1 MSCKIHSCGKVQE
14 RHVNCCRDCL
24 RSSAC
29 MQSQIVILYLPLN
42 ELVVSYLCKQK
53 LAKHRIG
60 EASCDFSRIH
70 RVFSDNCFGLVVFE
84 SDWIQSDS
92 EKSAH
97 KGTKTN
103 HFSILKCCWYISTW
117 DVFNNPDK
125 KILGYEHYQP
135 THQMFLHQQP
145 QEINKQRRLRDLDWG
160 DFQVLGGIS
169 WHFMW
174 CGLLLS

>member
-1 MSCKIHSCGKVQE
+1 MSCKIHSCCKVQE
-14 RHVNCCRDCL
+14 RHVNCCRECL

-29 MQSQIVILYLPLN
+29 MQSQIDILYLPLN

-125 KILGYEHYQP
+125 KSLDMSITNQP
-135 THQMFLHQQP
+135 TRCFF
-145 QEINKQRRLRDLDWG
+145 ISSLRKSTSND
-160 DFQVLGGIS
+160 DFVTWIGGIS
-169 WHFMW
+169 RFWEEFHGISCDVAYF
-174 CGLLLS
+174 